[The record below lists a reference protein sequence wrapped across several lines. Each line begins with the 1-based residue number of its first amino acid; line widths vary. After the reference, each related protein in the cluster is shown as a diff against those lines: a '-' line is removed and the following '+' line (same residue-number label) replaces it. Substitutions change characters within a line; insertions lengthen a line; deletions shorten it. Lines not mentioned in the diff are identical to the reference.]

1 MDKQEESD
9 GPLVSGRIRKYT
21 PKAKDIFEENISGYY
36 KVLSEIRT
44 SIIDGNSINELYAF
58 KVVYQATEH
67 KVRYGLRFIDERTA
81 ELNQLTQDSHDSKT
95 SQSSHHSQASQSSH
109 HSKTSQSSHHSKTS
123 QSSHHSQA
131 SQSSHHSKTSQSS
144 HHSQASQSS
153 HHSKTSRSSHQSK
166 SSQSSHSTKTSH
178 RSSKDI
184 YIDKKSKAETAK
196 VRLKIIEEEETLKRE
211 QNKLE
216 LEVQK
221 KRSDLESNLT
231 VLKHKREVAEAE
243 AELSV
248 VKEVLEDKC
257 DSISNKSGKLPDN
270 EICTSEIVKS
280 YVASQR
286 PEVCVPV
293 EETKLNPYVPE
304 FVPSTTLPK
313 EIKTSQ
319 PQQTM
324 LVSETPTRWIDHA
337 SKYKLNNSVM
347 YPPFRTF
354 AEFIHSL
361 AVKMNDPSFKF
372 QQTES
377 GSNRKDPE
385 KQKFNNRN
393 ALNRQVLNTKK
404 TKVENQNS
412 NDLKCPV
419 HEEGKHSLVECRSFP
434 TKPLAEKR
442 EIIKKH
448 GICFKCL
455 KGKHLAKD
463 CSAKVKCEKC
473 GNSSH
478 CTAFHIERQE
488 PLLDNGGERKKINED
503 IPKIIGKDH
512 EPYAQRLRLGWTIIG
527 EACLGL
533 VHTSDVITVNKT
545 SVLPNQEI
553 TLKPCEYNFKV
564 KDTKLEQKSEYSDIF
579 EQTVEDNEVGLSR
592 EDKEFITIMENGV
605 RKESNGNFSAPL
617 PFRKDGTTL
626 SNNYE
631 QARKRAENLGR
642 SFVAPVIL
650 GGRLIMRQALQ
661 NASVEWDDPLPE
673 YLMNDWQVW
682 KQSLKD
688 LETLEIRRSFTETS
702 LGDCSKYSTLFEVI
716 EPEVDKEV
724 RPLVEVK
731 KTFVKS
737 SGLDISLFE
746 HFSTWTSLVRGI
758 AFLKR
763 KASMWHKDATDE
775 KNSKSCVTF
784 MKESE
789 KLIIK
794 EVQQDTYYNEI
805 DCLKQSKPLQKNSSL
820 IALSPVLDSD
830 GLLRVGGRLK
840 NSDIESC
847 EKCL

>member
-9 GPLVSGRIRKYT
+9 EPLVSGRIRKYT
-21 PKAKDIFEENISGYY
+21 PKAKDIFEENVSGYY

-44 SIIDGNSINELYAF
+44 SIIDGSLKYLDQYSENAEVLKEVRQVLLEGLEKYHEQSKEFREYLLMQKTTDSINELYAF

-81 ELNQLTQDSHDSKT
+81 ELNQLTQDSHDSK
-95 SQSSHHSQASQSSH
+95 SH

-123 QSSHHSQA
+123 QSSHQSKSSQ
-131 SQSSHHSKTSQSS
+131 
-144 HHSQASQSS
+144 
-153 HHSKTSRSSHQSK
+153 SSHQSK
-166 SSQSSHSTKTSH
+166 SSLSSHSTKTSH

-196 VRLKIIEEEETLKRE
+196 
-211 QNKLE
+211 
-216 LEVQK
+216 K

-231 VLKHKREVAEAE
+231 VLKHKQEVAEAE

-248 VKEVLEDKC
+248 VKEVLVDKC
-257 DSISNKSGKLPDN
+257 DSISNKSWKLPDN

-324 LVSETPTRWIDHA
+324 LVSETPV
-337 SKYKLNNSVM
+337 Y
-347 YPPFRTF
+347 RTF

-419 HEEGKHSLVECRSFP
+419 HEEGKHSLVECRSFSYQTP
-434 TKPLAEKR
+434 CRKR

-488 PLLDNGGERKKINED
+488 PLLDNGGERKKIDED
-503 IPKIIGKDH
+503 IPKSRIIMYRNLWRRK
-512 EPYAQRLRLGWTIIG
+512 
-527 EACLGL
+527 
-533 VHTSDVITVNKT
+533 
-545 SVLPNQEI
+545 SV
-553 TLKPCEYNFKV
+553 
-564 KDTKLEQKSEYSDIF
+564 
-579 EQTVEDNEVGLSR
+579 
-592 EDKEFITIMENGV
+592 
-605 RKESNGNFSAPL
+605 
-617 PFRKDGTTL
+617 
-626 SNNYE
+626 
-631 QARKRAENLGR
+631 
-642 SFVAPVIL
+642 
-650 GGRLIMRQALQ
+650 
-661 NASVEWDDPLPE
+661 
-673 YLMNDWQVW
+673 
-682 KQSLKD
+682 
-688 LETLEIRRSFTETS
+688 
-702 LGDCSKYSTLFEVI
+702 
-716 EPEVDKEV
+716 
-724 RPLVEVK
+724 
-731 KTFVKS
+731 
-737 SGLDISLFE
+737 
-746 HFSTWTSLVRGI
+746 
-758 AFLKR
+758 
-763 KASMWHKDATDE
+763 
-775 KNSKSCVTF
+775 
-784 MKESE
+784 
-789 KLIIK
+789 
-794 EVQQDTYYNEI
+794 
-805 DCLKQSKPLQKNSSL
+805 
-820 IALSPVLDSD
+820 
-830 GLLRVGGRLK
+830 
-840 NSDIESC
+840 
-847 EKCL
+847 